1 MALVWNIRE
10 ISSPKLICRLDHT
23 LAVKGIAFCPWAP
36 NLLATGGGS
45 NDRHLR
51 FWHTKSGTLLRQLH
65 THKQITSIA
74 WSLGHRE
81 IVVTFGFDEES
92 PSTLVAIYGYPK
104 LDIKAKV
111 IAKDRRA
118 LSADTSPD
126 QTKIAVVTSDGTVRL
141 YQLWPSR
148 TMVLRTT
155 PSNTSL
161 FSSPII
167 DMIEGATTRGD
178 NLR

>member
-1 MALVWNIRE
+1 MAIVWNILE
-10 ISSPKLICRLDHT
+10 IDSPKFICKLIHT
-23 LAVKGIAFCPWAP
+23 LAVKGIAFCPWAT

-51 FWHTKSGTLLRQLH
+51 FWHTQSGTLLRQLN
-65 THKQITSIA
+65 THKQITSIT
-74 WSLGHRE
+74 WSVGHRE
-81 IVVTFGFDEES
+81 LVVTFGFDEES

-104 LDIKAKV
+104 LDIKAKA
-111 IAKDRRA
+111 IAKNRRA

-126 QTKIAVVTSDGTVRL
+126 QTKIAVATSDGTVRL
-141 YQLWPSR
+141 YQLWPAR
-148 TMVLRTT
+148 TLVLKTAS
-155 PSNTSL
+155 SNTSL

-167 DMIEGATTRGD
+167 DMIEGASTRGD